1 MTLKNC
7 TVFCGSRSGNSPHY
21 TEEARA
27 LGKALAIHRFT
38 LVYGGGQTGL
48 MGSVADASLKAGGNV
63 KGIIPSFLE
72 AREVLHEG
80 VTDLD
85 VTEDMPS
92 RKAKLFDLADAYI
105 ILPGGFGTL
114 DEFAEVLVN
123 RQLGLHNKPIII
135 LNTDGWADPLLALLQ
150 ASIDQGFAEADSHH
164 LYRVVTTVP
173 DVIAALTNA

>member
-7 TVFCGSRSGNSPHY
+7 TVFCGSRSGLSAHY
-21 TEEARA
+21 TQEARA
-27 LGKALAIHRFT
+27 LGEALAAHQFT
-38 LVYGGGQTGL
+38 LIYGGGQTGL
-48 MGSVADASLKAGGNV
+48 MGSVADATLIAGGHV
-63 KGIIPSFLE
+63 KGIIPRFLE

-80 VTDLD
+80 VTDLN

-123 RQLGLHNKPIII
+123 RQLGLHDKPIVI
-135 LNTDGWADPLLALLQ
+135 LNTDGWADPLLALLH
-150 ASIDQGFAEADSHH
+150 ASVEQGFAEADSHQ
-164 LYRVVTTVP
+164 LYTVVTTVP
-173 DVIAALTNA
+173 EVIKALTNA